1 MGYVQMVFQ
10 TGLDV
15 LTEDVA
21 AALKWLRHRYGEE
34 DSGLE
39 VVLVGHSSGGGLAQ
53 RVVEK
58 GEKHGVGIRGLGLLA
73 GTPCF
78 GQ

>member
-1 MGYVQMVFQ
+1 MGYVQMVFR

-15 LTEDVA
+15 LTGDVA
-21 AALKWLRHRYGEE
+21 ATFKWLRNRYGEDGE
-34 DSGLE
+34 LK

-53 RVVEK
+53 RIVERS
-58 GEKHGVGIRGLGLLA
+58 ERHGVKIRALGLLA

>member
-1 MGYVQMVFQ
+1 MQLVFR

-15 LTEDVA
+15 LTEDVG
-21 AALKWLRHRYGEE
+21 AALKWLKNSYGDGEN
-34 DSGLE
+34 GLE

-53 RVVEK
+53 RVVERD
-58 GEKHGVGIRGLGLLA
+58 EKHGVKIRGMGLLA